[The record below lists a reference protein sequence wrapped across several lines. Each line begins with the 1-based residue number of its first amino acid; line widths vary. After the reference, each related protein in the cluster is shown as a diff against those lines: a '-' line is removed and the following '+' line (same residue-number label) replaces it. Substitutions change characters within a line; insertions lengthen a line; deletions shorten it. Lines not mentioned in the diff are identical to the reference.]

1 MMSLGANLA
10 GKLQGIHHSLLS
22 RLDLPQGQSSFEAQL
37 EVIAEYFKDLLIRNL
52 ESLKLVDFLVEAG
65 LTLHSEHNLIILVD
79 DRLDEVLMRFH
90 PRFNIIRLFKGGHSN
105 LSFCFA
111 DSINPF
117 STFHGEFLHL
127 DSICV

>member
-37 EVIAEYFKDLLIRNL
+37 EVVTKYFKDLLIRNL
-52 ESLKLVDFLVEAG
+52 ESLKLIDFLVEPG
-65 LTLHSEHNLIILVD
+65 LTLHSEHNLIIFVH

-90 PRFNIIRLFKGGHSN
+90 PRFDIVWLFKGGHSN
-105 LSFCFA
+105 LSFCLT
-111 DSINPF
+111 DSIDPF
-117 STFHGEFLHL
+117 SSFHGEFLHL
-127 DSICV
+127 DPICV